1 MRELWRKIRWKIA
14 YALAHEWIDDL
25 EHRLSTFLWLQT
37 NGRMSKAYY
46 TIAAMLSEANTGI
59 AMLSGNLARLFSLP
73 VKKLKRHY

>member
-25 EHRLSTFLWLQT
+25 ENRLSTFLWLQT

-46 TIAAMLSEANTGI
+46 TVDAMLSEANNCRMEECDECR
-59 AMLSGNLARLFSLP
+59 AE
-73 VKKLKRHY
+73 VEE